1 MKTFIARDAR
11 GQIVE
16 GFVALSWNEAVQ
28 GFKATY
34 GRDPSVVA
42 EGHATYDAED
52 GIVRMVPDLSDFYYK
67 PVKGD
72 RGFIES
78 AVMADWM
85 QSHPKKVLKPH
96 DGSFDVFFDAMDD
109 AMAEDDAMDE
119 Q

>member
-16 GFVALSWNEAVQ
+16 GFVALSWNEAVE
-28 GFKATY
+28 GFKSTY
-34 GRDPSVVA
+34 GRDASVVA
-42 EGHATYDAED
+42 EGHATYDAAQ
-52 GIVRMVPDLSDFYYK
+52 GIVRIVPDLSNSHDK
-67 PVKGD
+67 PIKGD

-85 QSHPKKVLKPH
+85 QSHPTKVLKPH
-96 DGSFDVFFDAMDD
+96 NGSVDVFFDAMDD
-109 AMAEDDAMDE
+109 E